1 MGKFEEA
8 LEKYAKYVIQQ
19 SRSNLTKAKKGG
31 GKLYNSLGYK
41 IEAPRVKFL
50 SEDYGIFVDQ
60 GVRGDNPVKIS
71 PNAKIRGQQAPDS
84 KFRFGS
90 GKSPKTFK
98 QFVNKMSI
106 WAKAKN
112 VRFRDAKGR
121 FKKGNYKSMG
131 YVIASNIYNRGIRPT
146 MFFTKPFDRGLE
158 IYGDEIVEAYLED
171 NLRT

>member
-19 SRSNLTKAKKGG
+19 SRSNLTKANKGG
-31 GKLYNSLGYK
+31 GKLYNSLQYQ
-41 IEAPRVKFL
+41 IDAPKVKFL

-60 GVRGDNPVKIS
+60 GVRGDNPAKVS
-71 PNAKIRGQQAPDS
+71 PNAKIRGQQAPNS

-121 FKKGNYKSMG
+121 FKKGNYKSLG

-158 IYGDEIVEAYLED
+158 LYGDEIVAAYLED
-171 NLRT
+171 NLKT

>member
-31 GKLYNSLGYK
+31 GKLYNSLQYQ
-41 IEAPRVKFL
+41 IDSPRVKFL
-50 SEDYGIFVDQ
+50 SEDYGVFVDQ
-60 GVRGDNPVKIS
+60 GVRGDNPAKVS
-71 PNAKIRGQQAPDS
+71 PNARIRGQQAPNS

-112 VRFRDAKGR
+112 LRFRDDKGR
-121 FKKGNYKSMG
+121 FTRGNYRSMG

-146 MFFTKPFDRGLE
+146 MYFTKPFERGIEL
-158 IYGDEIVEAYLED
+158 YGDEIVEAYLED

>member
-31 GKLYNSLGYK
+31 GKLYNSLEYQ
-41 IEAPRVKFL
+41 IDAPRVKFL

-60 GVRGDNPVKIS
+60 GVMGNDPSKVS
-71 PNAKIRGQQAPDS
+71 PNAKIKGQQAPDS
-84 KFRFGS
+84 EYRFGS

-98 QFVNKMSI
+98 DFVNKMSI
-106 WAKAKN
+106 WAQAKN
-112 VRFRDAKGR
+112 VRFRDQKGR
-121 FKKGNYKSMG
+121 FAKGNYKSLG

-146 MFFTKPFDRGLE
+146 MFFTKPFERGIEL
-158 IYGDEIVEAYLED
+158 YGDDIVAAYIED
-171 NLRT
+171 NFET

>member
-41 IEAPRVKFL
+41 IDSPRVKFL
-50 SEDYGIFVDQ
+50 SEDYGVFVDQ
-60 GVRGDNPVKIS
+60 GVRGKNPSKVS
-71 PNAKIRGQQAPDS
+71 PNAKIRGQQAPNSDF
-84 KFRFGS
+84 KFGS

-106 WAKAKN
+106 WAKDKK
-112 VRFRDAKGR
+112 VRFRDEKGR
-121 FKKGNYKSMG
+121 FARGNYKSLG

-146 MFFTKPFDRGLE
+146 MFFTKPFERGLE
-158 IYGDEIVEAYLED
+158 LYGDEIVAGYIED
-171 NLRT
+171 NFKI